1 MVTLDF
7 EPKEIFVCVYHDI
20 IFISLHNFTI
30 REGKKNMCIGM
41 TLLYSYLLLCP
52 KVFDVE

>member
-30 REGKKNMCIGM
+30 REGKKYVYRDDLTVQLSTSM
-41 TLLYSYLLLCP
+41 S
-52 KVFDVE
+52 